1 MSARRFLGVAVAMPL
16 LLVGAPPAA
25 IAEPQSAQDPAPVQI
40 LPLTTPSGAGTELG
54 RGGLDSPDVASPG
67 PQDTPSPQDRGDE
80 APAGTSGGMSVRPG
94 LPSLLAAEVGA
105 GVDPEADAVLLT
117 DPLEVDD
124 FYVAGFT
131 WSGGSGPAED
141 VQIYLRVREGGA
153 WSPWFLNELVDG
165 GPDESTFNGTAEF
178 ITGGA
183 EAVQASV
190 VGSAESLPADL
201 KLTLVPGR
209 PQGEEV
215 LEASQLATSQAEPT
229 AVASQSAQP
238 VGPAASPVEPTTA
251 PQAAEAPEQAAP
263 SPAPQHSPSSAAV
276 HGSASPAGGMG
287 IGPGVSTALAATV
300 SGLPVSVTTR
310 EQWGANPAYMS
321 WSPTYAS
328 ASHVVVHHTA
338 GTNNYTASQS
348 PSIVRGIYH
357 YHAVTLDWGDIGYN
371 FLIDK
376 YGQVFEGRYGSTRAA
391 AGKMAVGAHARG
403 ANTGTMGL
411 SMMGDY
417 STVAPSASQLDAV
430 GRMAGWFLGRAGVS
444 DATGSAP
451 FTIKTTEKYAAGST
465 VTLPRILG
473 HRDVGYTACPGNVG
487 YSRLGQIRSIAQSQM
502 HDGSRWVK
510 EGGVW
515 RHYSA
520 DGAKSTG
527 WVSYKGQ
534 WYYLNPPGGA
544 MATGWQ
550 KVGGSW
556 YFLGSDGAM
565 ATGWLKSGGS
575 WYYLSSSGAMATGW
589 QKIGGAW
596 YYLHPSSGAMAAGW
610 QKIGGSWYLLGS
622 SGAMATGWQK
632 VGGAWY
638 YLASSGAM
646 TTGWQKI
653 SGTWYYLNPSNGA
666 MATGWAKVGG
676 SWYYL
681 SSSGAMAT
689 GWQKISGTWYYLN
702 PSSGAMATGT
712 VRIDGASHSFSGSG
726 AWIGEASAA
735 REVKDGWS
743 LEGSTYTLYRGGRAV
758 ESQPLRPVMAAPTA
772 SKDRL
777 VSTMTSAYAGSG
789 RSYPA
794 TALGRGGAPT
804 AKDFFTIVYEEAV
817 AEGVSPELLFA
828 QVVKET
834 GWLQFGGDVK
844 VSQFNFGGLGA
855 TGGGVAGNRFPS
867 VRVGLRAQAQH
878 LRAYAEAGVSA
889 GSLANPVV
897 DPRFQ
902 YVRKGSAP
910 YIQYLGIQENPN
922 GGGWAASRHYGI
934 ELVKLMDQ
942 YFG

>member
-1 MSARRFLGVAVAMPL
+1 MSARRFLGVAVAIPL

-25 IAEPQSAQDPAPVQI
+25 IAEPPSSQDPAPVQI
-40 LPLTTPSGAGTELG
+40 LPLTTSSGASTELG
-54 RGGLDSPDVASPG
+54 QGGLDSPGDDASPEA
-67 PQDTPSPQDRGDE
+67 QDPSSPQGRGDQ
-80 APAGTSGGMSVRPG
+80 APAGTSGGMAVRPG
-94 LPSLLAAEVGA
+94 LPSLLAAELGS

-131 WSGGSGPAED
+131 WSGGEGLAEG

-153 WSPWFLNELVDG
+153 WSPWFLNEMVDG
-165 GPDESTFNGTAEF
+165 GPDESTFNGTSEF

-190 VGSAESLPADL
+190 VGSAEALPADL
-201 KLTLVPGR
+201 KLALVPGQ

-238 VGPAASPVEPTTA
+238 VGPPATPVEPTTA
-251 PQAAEAPEQAAP
+251 PGAAEAPEQSAA
-263 SPAPQHSPSSAAV
+263 SPAVP
-276 HGSASPAGGMG
+276 GSASPTGGMG
-287 IGPGVSTALAATV
+287 LAPGVGTALAAATAN
-300 SGLPVSVTTR
+300 GLPVSVTTR

-321 WSPTYAS
+321 WSPTYAT
-328 ASHVVVHHTA
+328 ATHVVVHHTA
-338 GTNNYTASQS
+338 GTNNYSAAQS

-391 AGKMAVGAHARG
+391 AGKMPAGAHARG

-417 STVAPSASQLDAV
+417 SSVAPSASQIKAV
-430 GRMAGWFLGRAGVS
+430 GTMAGWFLGRAGVS
-444 DATGSAP
+444 DARGSAP
-451 FTIKTTEKYAAGST
+451 FTIKTTEKYAAGAT

-487 YSRLGQIRSIAQSQM
+487 YSRLGEIRSIAQSQT

-510 EGGVW
+510 NGGVW
-515 RHYSA
+515 NHY
-520 DGAKSTG
+520 GANGTKSTG
-527 WVSYKGQ
+527 WVSYKGE
-534 WYYLNPPGGA
+534 WYYLGSDGA
-544 MATGWQ
+544 MATGWA

-556 YFLGSDGAM
+556 YFLGSSGAM

-575 WYYLSSSGAMATGW
+575 WYYLGSSGAMATGW
-589 QKIGGAW
+589 QKIGG
-596 YYLHPSSGAMAAGW
+596 S
-610 QKIGGSWYLLGS
+610 
-622 SGAMATGWQK
+622 
-632 VGGAWY
+632 
-638 YLASSGAM
+638 
-646 TTGWQKI
+646 
-653 SGTWYYLNPSNGA
+653 
-666 MATGWAKVGG
+666 
-676 SWYYL
+676 
-681 SSSGAMAT
+681 
-689 GWQKISGTWYYLN
+689 WYYLN
-702 PSSGAMATGT
+702 PSSGAMATG
-712 VRIDGASHSFSGSG
+712 VVQIDGASHGFASSG
-726 AWIGEASAA
+726 AWTGEASAA
-735 REVKDGWS
+735 KEVKDGWS
-743 LEGSTYTLYRGGRAV
+743 LQGSTYTLYRGGRAV
-758 ESQPLRPVMAAPTA
+758 ESQPLRSIMASPSAGKA
-772 SKDRL
+772 QVISA
-777 VSTMTSAYAGSG
+777 MTSAYSSSG

-794 TALGRGGAPT
+794 RALGSGGAPS
-804 AKDFFTIVYEEAV
+804 AKDFFTILYEEAV

-844 VSQFNFGGLGA
+844 VGQFNFGGLGA

-910 YIQYLGIQENPN
+910 YIQYLGIQENPH